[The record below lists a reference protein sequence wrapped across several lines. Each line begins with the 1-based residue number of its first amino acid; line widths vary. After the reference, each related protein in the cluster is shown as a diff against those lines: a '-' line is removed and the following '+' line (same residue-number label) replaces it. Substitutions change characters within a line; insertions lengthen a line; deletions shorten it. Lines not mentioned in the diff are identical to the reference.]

1 MNDVVWALSAP
12 LQAGWSR
19 RDEDEAKKR
28 NAKERDKEM
37 DKEETKILA
46 DAKAELCGSNARL
59 CNVLRYRVEN
69 RFAAVML

>member
-1 MNDVVWALSAP
+1 
-12 LQAGWSR
+12 
-19 RDEDEAKKR
+19 
-28 NAKERDKEM
+28 M